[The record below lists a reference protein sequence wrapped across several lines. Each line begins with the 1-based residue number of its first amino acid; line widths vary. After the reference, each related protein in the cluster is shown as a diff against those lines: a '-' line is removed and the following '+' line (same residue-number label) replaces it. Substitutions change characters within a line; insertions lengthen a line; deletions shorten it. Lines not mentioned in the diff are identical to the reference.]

1 MPIARP
7 RRTLWCLVA
16 TQKSHQQMADAFNRT
31 HHGLRIEVT
40 AVPDD
45 QFVTKIATAIRSGN
59 VADAVDLDDVN
70 ATLLAY
76 RDALTD
82 LTDHVRA
89 LTSSPS
95 PPPSSSP
102 HVPAQG
108 P

>member
-1 MPIARP
+1 MPIAQP
-7 RRTLWCLVA
+7 RHTLWCLVA
-16 TQKSHQQMADAFNRT
+16 TQKSDQQMADAFNRI

-40 AVPDD
+40 AVPDA

-59 VADAVDLDDVN
+59 VPDAVDLDDVN

-82 LTDHVRA
+82 LT
-89 LTSSPS
+89 PS
-95 PPPSSSP
+95 
-102 HVPAQG
+102 G